1 MSSSVKLQVA
11 MAKRDEKADGTLSVW
26 NWHIPW
32 ANLTTHRWEQTQQ
45 MPEAWVWNKMSLL
58 LYLEPNL
65 FEGGNGLLIL
75 DMHHSNSFLLDIFP
89 MSLECWKQ
97 LFCSVGHII
106 IPKHLPYEL
115 PLPSST
121 RKWIRRR
128 PGKKKGRKGPLIW
141 RGWICSFFFF
151 PSLFCLAN
159 KEI

>member
-1 MSSSVKLQVA
+1 
-11 MAKRDEKADGTLSVW
+11 
-26 NWHIPW
+26 
-32 ANLTTHRWEQTQQ
+32 
-45 MPEAWVWNKMSLL
+45 MSLL

-128 PGKKKGRKGPLIW
+128 PGKKKREKRPPNLE
-141 RGWICSFFFF
+141 RMD
-151 PSLFCLAN
+151 L
-159 KEI
+159 

>member
-1 MSSSVKLQVA
+1 
-11 MAKRDEKADGTLSVW
+11 
-26 NWHIPW
+26 
-32 ANLTTHRWEQTQQ
+32 
-45 MPEAWVWNKMSLL
+45 MSLL

-121 RKWIRRR
+121 RKWISIK
-128 PGKKKGRKGPLIW
+128 PKETWEKKKGRKGPLIW

>member
-1 MSSSVKLQVA
+1 
-11 MAKRDEKADGTLSVW
+11 
-26 NWHIPW
+26 
-32 ANLTTHRWEQTQQ
+32 
-45 MPEAWVWNKMSLL
+45 MSLL

-65 FEGGNGLLIL
+65 FEDGNGLLIL

-121 RKWIRRR
+121 RKWISIK
-128 PGKKKGRKGPLIW
+128 PKETWEKKKGRKGPLIW

-151 PSLFCLAN
+151 SLSFLPCKQRNINNGKLATTLKWRPSQALGG
-159 KEI
+159 KKKKK

>member
-1 MSSSVKLQVA
+1 
-11 MAKRDEKADGTLSVW
+11 
-26 NWHIPW
+26 
-32 ANLTTHRWEQTQQ
+32 
-45 MPEAWVWNKMSLL
+45 MSLL

-65 FEGGNGLLIL
+65 FEDGNGLLIL

-121 RKWIRRR
+121 RKWISIK
-128 PGKKKGRKGPLIW
+128 PKETWEKKKGEKAP
-141 RGWICSFFFF
+141 
-151 PSLFCLAN
+151 
-159 KEI
+159 